1 MSDRAAGGGP
11 LGERAANGG
20 GRGAPA
26 LPGDGFIAPGWVLDE
41 QGRLMRELKPHMGRR
56 LRGWD
61 YRRPGYYM
69 ITLVMADRREGK
81 FGQLVVRRPTACG
94 AGAGQMAGAADA
106 GRVAGGAGAAG
117 AGRLAG
123 AAGAGRVAA
132 LVSQAPT
139 AQAEGLAAGGREL
152 WLSIEEARALELE
165 PEQVE
170 AKVIFSPLGRAIF
183 EHFKKMGAFT
193 PGLEPVYC
201 AVMPDHLHLLVKIVS
216 ELARPL
222 GNAIGGFKTGC
233 EKIYQRAGGE
243 GRLFAEGFVDEII
256 LRAGQLKAEFAYLL
270 DNPRRLAVKRLFP
283 WLFKVSRR
291 IRIDF
296 RLAPKGPAGRGAAPL
311 APKGPAGRGGD
322 VRPAPAAPAA
332 GWFSAIGNHF
342 LLARSVF
349 HQIQVS
355 RRFFAYA
362 RDARGRLLKDSPPA
376 VATREFA
383 EKLAAALAAG
393 KGGAVLVS
401 PCISQGEREIA
412 RQAFAAGY
420 RVITLANKGFSPLY
434 KPGGKLFESCAAGN
448 LLMLAPIGWPYQ
460 PAEKPMTRVDALVL
474 NRIAQLITGEG
485 ACTIDYKGA
494 TLAHV
499 DEEVKKVV

>member
-1 MSDRAAGGGP
+1 
-11 LGERAANGG
+11 
-20 GRGAPA
+20 
-26 LPGDGFIAPGWVLDE
+26 
-41 QGRLMRELKPHMGRR
+41 MRELKPHMGRR

-69 ITLVMADRREGK
+69 ITLVIADRREGK
-81 FGQLVVRRPTACG
+81 FGELVVKRTTTSAAC
-94 AGAGQMAGAADA
+94 A
-106 GRVAGGAGAAG
+106 
-117 AGRLAG
+117 
-123 AAGAGRVAA
+123 
-132 LVSQAPT
+132 
-139 AQAEGLAAGGREL
+139 EL
-152 WLSIEEARALELE
+152 WLSIDEARALGLE

-170 AKVIFSPLGRAIF
+170 AKVIFSSLGRAIF

-201 AVMPDHLHLLVKIVS
+201 AVMPDHLHLLVKIVR

-233 EKIYQRAGGE
+233 EKIYQRTGGE

-256 LRAGQLKAEFAYLL
+256 LRAGQLKAEFTYLL

-291 IRIDF
+291 IRVDF
-296 RLAPKGPAGRGAAPL
+296 RLAPKAPAGQGTA
-311 APKGPAGRGGD
+311 PAGQAVQAGQGVGREGD
-322 VRPAPAAPAA
+322 VWHAPAAPAA

-342 LLARSVF
+342 LLARSAF

-362 RDARGRLLKDSPPA
+362 RDARGNLLKDAPPA
-376 VATREFA
+376 VATHEFE

-412 RQAFAAGY
+412 RRAFAAGY

-448 LLMLAPIGWPYQ
+448 LLMLAPAQWPYQ

-474 NRIAQLITGEG
+474 NRIAQLIAGEG
-485 ACTIDYKGA
+485 ACEIDYKGV
-494 TLAHV
+494 TLANV
-499 DEEVKKVV
+499 DAEVKKVV